1 MKLKKKAKTTLIAII
16 VILVVAVVGMFTY
29 KTFFSKPVIKEAK
42 VLKEIKNYGYVLKD
56 NKSKKYQALFKDLA
70 KILESD
76 EVDYK
81 AYASKLAEMFVVDFY
96 SLSDKTA
103 KTDVGGVDIVLP
115 DILNNFL
122 ENAENTFYKYV
133 ESNIYN
139 NRNQKLPEVN
149 TVEVESVEK
158 TTFTYNDTIDENA
171 YQVKVKW
178 DYTDSD
184 FANYQKEATLIFV
197 NKDKKLYLVE
207 LK

>member
-1 MKLKKKAKTTLIAII
+1 MKLKKKVKITLIAII
-16 VILVVAVVGMFTY
+16 VILVVAVAGIFTY

-42 VLKEIKNYGYVLKD
+42 VLKEIKDYGYVLKD

-76 EVDYK
+76 KVDYET
-81 AYASKLAEMFVVDFY
+81 YASKLAEMFIVDFY

-103 KTDVGGVDIVLP
+103 KTDVGGVDIVQP
-115 DILNNFL
+115 DTLNNFL

-139 NRNQKLPEVN
+139 NRKQNLPEVN

-171 YQVKVKW
+171 YEVKVKW
-178 DYTDSD
+178 DYTDSE
-184 FANYQKEATLIFV
+184 FANYQNEATLIFV

>member
-1 MKLKKKAKTTLIAII
+1 MKLKKKVKITLIAII
-16 VILVVAVVGMFTY
+16 VILVVAVAGIFTY

-42 VLKEIKNYGYVLKD
+42 VLKEIKDYGYVLKD

-76 EVDYK
+76 KVDYE
-81 AYASKLAEMFVVDFY
+81 AYASKLA
-96 SLSDKTA
+96 
-103 KTDVGGVDIVLP
+103 
-115 DILNNFL
+115 ILNNFL

-139 NRNQKLPEVN
+139 NRKQNLPEVN

-171 YQVKVKW
+171 YEVKVKW
-178 DYTDSD
+178 DYTDSE
-184 FANYQKEATLIFV
+184 FANYQNEATLIFV
-197 NKDKKLYLVE
+197 NQDKKLYLVE

>member
-16 VILVVAVVGMFTY
+16 VILVVAVVGTFTY
-29 KTFFSKPVIKEAK
+29 KTFFSKPAIKEAK

-139 NRNQKLPEVN
+139 NKNQKLPEVN

>member
-16 VILVVAVVGMFTY
+16 VILVVAVVGTFTY
-29 KTFFSKPVIKEAK
+29 KTFFSKPAIKEAK

>member
-1 MKLKKKAKTTLIAII
+1 MKLKKKAKTTLIAIV
-16 VILVVAVVGMFTY
+16 VILVVAVVGIFTY